1 MTKDEAVFR
10 LEDEL
15 TEAQLAVWKA
25 QAATALIHDEMFEKI
40 ENYKSAPYL
49 CLQSIEYLRPFMFM
63 LMDELNDTMKILDSL
78 IGSVVLEG

>member
-1 MTKDEAVFR
+1 MTKNEAVFK

-15 TEAQLAVWKA
+15 TEVQLAVWKA
-25 QAATALIHDEMFEKI
+25 QAATALIHDEMFEKS
-40 ENYKSAPYL
+40 ESYKSAPYL

-63 LMDELNDTMKILDSL
+63 LMDELGDTMKILDSL